1 MARGNFLMPGTL
13 FHFIFAD
20 MVRDRLKQEKLIT
33 DDIEFYCGNLIPDMA
48 IPKGRAHYE
57 KMTEIEGVYSP
68 NIETVKEIYLTAD
81 NVSMGI
87 YTHLFLDNFFIE
99 RGLLRWLKF
108 YPEDNL
114 VCKRSN
120 PGKLYTYEEVFSKRG
135 IYGDYTKMNPLI
147 LDCGLV
153 TISTIES
160 IPEILPLT
168 GIEEMDRRK
177 EKTWKQELY
186 GFFIEEVDNYGIL
199 EYEKILNLLE
209 AAKREFFFTT
219 KKLPKH

>member
-1 MARGNFLMPGTL
+1 MPGTL

-20 MVRDRLKQEKLIT
+20 KVRNKLKQQKLIT

-48 IPKGRAHYE
+48 ILKGKAHCE

-68 NIETVKEIYLTAD
+68 DIEIVKKMYLLAD

-99 RGLLRWLKF
+99 QGLLKWLNF
-108 YPEDNL
+108 FPEKNL
-114 VCKRSN
+114 ICKRSN
-120 PGKLYTYEEVFSKRG
+120 PEIFYTYEQVFGKRG
-135 IYGDYTKMNPLI
+135 IYGDYTNMNSLI
-147 LDCGLV
+147 LDSGLV
-153 TISTIES
+153 KISTIEA
-160 IPEILPLT
+160 IPELLPMT
-168 GIEEMDRRK
+168 GIKEVDWRK

-186 GFFIEEVDNYGIL
+186 GFFKEEVDSYGIL

-209 AAKREFFFTT
+209 AAKKDFYFTIE
-219 KKLPKH
+219 KLPKH

>member
-1 MARGNFLMPGTL
+1 MPGTL

-20 MVRDRLKQEKLIT
+20 MVRDSLKQEKLIT

-68 NIETVKEIYLTAD
+68 NIETVKEIYLTAG

-87 YTHLFLDNFFIE
+87 YTHLFLDHFFIE
-99 RGLLRWLKF
+99 KGLLEWLKF
-108 YPEDNL
+108 YPEDKL

-120 PGKLYTYEEVFSKRG
+120 PEKLYTYEEVFGKRG
-135 IYGDYTKMNPLI
+135 IYGDYTRMNPII
-147 LDCGLV
+147 LNSGLV
-153 TISTIES
+153 KISTIES
-160 IPEILPLT
+160 IPEKLPMT
-168 GIEEMDRRK
+168 GIMGMDSRK

-186 GFFIEEVDNYGIL
+186 GFFMDEVDNYGIL
-199 EYEKILNLLE
+199 EYEEILNLLD
-209 AAKREFFFTT
+209 AARREFCFTT